1 MFGAMTLILGA
12 VFVNMVI
19 AKINS
24 SYNEVSRKGKLYY
37 YKDIF
42 DLRYHYKLDP
52 KYGFLMT
59 LDQYF
64 SFLLLPFICVI
75 LYL

>member
-1 MFGAMTLILGA
+1 MTLVLGTVLMNMA
-12 VFVNMVI
+12 V

-24 SYNEVSRKGKLYY
+24 SYNEIYKKGKLYY

-42 DLRYHYKLDP
+42 DLSCQYKLGT